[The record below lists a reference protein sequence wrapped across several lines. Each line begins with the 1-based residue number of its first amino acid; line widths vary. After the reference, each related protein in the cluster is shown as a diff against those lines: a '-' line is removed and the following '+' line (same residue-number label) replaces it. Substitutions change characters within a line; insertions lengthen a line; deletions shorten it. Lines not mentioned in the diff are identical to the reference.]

1 MSAIVE
7 MRGITKRFPG
17 VLANDHI
24 DFSVEEGEIHALLGE
39 NGAGKT
45 TLMNILFGFYQPDE
59 GEVLMRGR
67 KTDIRSPHD
76 AIALGLGMVH
86 QHFQLVPP
94 FTVAENIVLG
104 MRSSREPFLENP
116 RRLAERINEYSERFG
131 LKVDPHLRI
140 WELSVGEQQRV
151 EILKALYRGADLLI
165 LDEPTAV
172 LTPQETESLF
182 TTVFRLLAA
191 AGKSIIF
198 ITHKLNEVFA
208 VASRI
213 TVLRDGQVVDTV
225 ATSDTSRDELARM
238 MVGREVFLKVEKGP
252 PRRGHAAL
260 EVVGLSATDDRG
272 LLALKNVSLTVRR
285 GEILGIAGVDGNG
298 QRELEEVLTGLRPST
313 TGRLTIE
320 GRDMTNAS
328 SAQIK
333 ACGVGHVPSDRDRM
347 GLVADLTVADN
358 AVLGVVEQPP
368 FTRSG
373 FLDQQAIEDHA
384 RRLIAEYDVHVPGP
398 NVAAGKLSGGNAQKL
413 VLARELAQNPRVIIA
428 AQPTRGLDVGATEYV
443 RQKLIEQRDNGAAVL
458 LISTELEEILSL
470 SDHIAVIY
478 EGEIIGPVEPT
489 EVNTEELG
497 LLMAGCTL
505 PTPGTA
511 CEEPRLNED
520 RDQETSSKQ
529 QGQQKRE

>member
-45 TLMNILFGFYQPDE
+45 TLMNILYGFYQPDE
-59 GEVLMRGR
+59 GEIFVRGQ
-67 KTDIRSPHD
+67 KADIRSPHD

-104 MRSSREPFLENP
+104 MRSSREPFLEDP
-116 RRLAERINEYSERFG
+116 RKLAERINEYSERFG
-131 LKVDPHLRI
+131 LKVDPHRRI

-182 TTVFRLLAA
+182 NTVFRLLAGA
-191 AGKSIIF
+191 RKSIIF

-208 VASRI
+208 VATRI
-213 TVLRDGQVVDTV
+213 TVLRDGRVVDTV
-225 ATSDTSRDELARM
+225 ATSDTTKEELARM
-238 MVGREVFLKVEKGP
+238 MVGREVFLKIDKGP
-252 PRRGHAAL
+252 PKRGDVAL
-260 EVVGLSATDDRG
+260 EAKGLCATDDRG
-272 LLALKNVSLTVRR
+272 LPALKNVSLTVRQ

-298 QRELEEVLTGLRPST
+298 QRELEEVLTGLRPIT
-313 TGRLTIE
+313 GGRLLIG
-320 GRDMTNAS
+320 GRDMTGAS
-328 SAQIK
+328 PAQII
-333 ACGVGHVPSDRDRM
+333 ACGVGHIPSDRTRM
-347 GLVADLTVADN
+347 GLVADLSVADN
-358 AVLGVVEQPP
+358 AVLGTVEQPP
-368 FTRSG
+368 FTRHG
-373 FLDQQAIEDHA
+373 LLDQRAIEDHA
-384 RRLIAEYDVHVPGP
+384 RRLIAEYDVRVPNP
-398 NVAAGKLSGGNAQKL
+398 TVVAGKLSGGNAQKL
-413 VLARELAQNPRVIIA
+413 VLARELARKPRIIIA

-443 RQKLIEQRDNGAAVL
+443 RQKLVEQRDNGVAVL

-470 SDHIAVIY
+470 SDRIAVMY
-478 EGEIIGPVEPT
+478 EGEIVGLAEPT
-489 EVNTEELG
+489 EVTVEELG
-497 LLMAGCTL
+497 LMMAGARKHL
-505 PTPGTA
+505 P
-511 CEEPRLNED
+511 EQ
-520 RDQETSSKQ
+520 QEQEKHA
-529 QGQQKRE
+529 